1 MIRETLATISNA
13 GSRRIVCLDFSRD
26 HLSVVQ
32 VVDGTIS
39 VWGSRPLPRGMLV
52 NGDPVDPAPLSDLVR
67 QCLPSADN
75 GAMRARMAIPDEATV
90 SRHLVMPL
98 MPLRELAQAMRFT
111 AEQHIPFP
119 IGRASCS
126 WDVVATTPEGIRVY
140 LVAAWRDVV
149 DRYAAVARLAGLQ
162 PEVLEPRSVAV
173 GRALDQDRALLVDL
187 RADSLH
193 LTLFVDG
200 QPMLVDE
207 QPLEATGR
215 DPREAMDRLLHRAFR
230 YQSTAPGGAARMA
243 PVLLAGELESGELE
257 LPVPGRPVTQVLNG
271 HLPAAP
277 PGFQA
282 GRFLANL
289 GLAMRSS
296 R

>member
-1 MIRETLATISNA
+1 MIRRAS
-13 GSRRIVCLDFSRD
+13 SRRIVCLDFGRD
-26 HLSVVQ
+26 QLSLVE

-39 VWGSRPLPRGMLV
+39 LWGSRPLPPGVLV
-52 NGDPVDPAPLSDLVR
+52 HGDPVDPVPLSDLVR
-67 QCLPSADN
+67 QCLPPAD
-75 GAMRARMAIPDEATV
+75 GQARRARMAIPDEATV

-98 MPLRELAQAMRFT
+98 MPRRELAQAMRFT

-126 WDVVATTPEGIRVY
+126 WDVVETTAGGICVY

-149 DRYAAVARLAGLQ
+149 DRYASVARLAGLQ

-187 RADSLH
+187 GARSLH

-200 QPMLVDE
+200 QPLLVDE
-207 QPLEATGR
+207 QPLEAIGG

-230 YQSTAPGGAARMA
+230 YQSTAPGGTARMA

-282 GRFLANL
+282 GRYLANL